1 MEKKEEFGSFLR
13 KYVKSEEDLYYMG
26 YSKEIR
32 IKFYGSVRRFHK
44 LKNTLNQE
52 YDVLI
57 EKNDGIFSL
66 RALNGAGNENI
77 TNFIL
82 AMEEK
87 SKKLKGSLSER
98 I

>member
-1 MEKKEEFGSFLR
+1 MTEKEEFGSFLR
-13 KYVKSEEDLYYMG
+13 RYVKSEEDMYYMS

-66 RALNGAGNENI
+66 RALNGVGNENI
-77 TNFIL
+77 THFIM

-87 SKKLKGSLSER
+87 TKKSNGRLSER